1 MNVSDLIKLLEP
13 YKDLKVSKKYT
24 VEINGDKLT
33 LKQVRRTTKTKAEIM
48 AEVVRKIE
56 NKEHT
61 YNFREFAYAFEHFCQ
76 QFGYAYSTRLQVDQQ
91 AIKKVFPNHKSFGRE
106 ELVLVYTYIRIFEKQ
121 VKKPTYLSHTL
132 GGMVVAI
139 QKIKNKDSTPQV

>member
-33 LKQVRRTTKTKAEIM
+33 LKQVRRATKTKADIM
-48 AEVVRKIE
+48 AEVVEKIN

-61 YNFREFAYAFEHFCQ
+61 
-76 QFGYAYSTRLQVDQQ
+76 
-91 AIKKVFPNHKSFGRE
+91 
-106 ELVLVYTYIRIFEKQ
+106 
-121 VKKPTYLSHTL
+121 
-132 GGMVVAI
+132 
-139 QKIKNKDSTPQV
+139 